1 MFACALMLL
10 LFLPAAFLPVAL
22 EDYLRSSQL
31 TEMGIQL
38 DFNENMRPS

>member
-1 MFACALMLL
+1 MFACALIVL

-22 EDYLRSSQL
+22 DSLLPSSEL

-38 DFNENMRPS
+38 EMVAPHTG

>member
-1 MFACALMLL
+1 MLACALILL

-22 EDYLRSSQL
+22 DNYLRSNEL

-38 DFNENMRPS
+38 DFNEI